1 MATSDL
7 AAPIYGQADSAVVHT
22 AGGDRL
28 RVPKIAEMVADE
40 LRRNIVRGELKE
52 GDKLPSEA
60 EMTSQFGIS
69 RPTLREAFRILE
81 SESLLTIRRGSRGGA
96 EVHAPNPD
104 VAARYAGLVLQ
115 ARGTTLGD
123 VYLARVALEPPAARL
138 LAENADANSIRA
150 LREALEEEA
159 AAMGDAE
166 AFGRETARFHEL
178 VVELAGN
185 NPLTLFEHVLAEIIE
200 VQQVT
205 ATVDL
210 HGSQNRDPAA
220 VRRSYRRSHQTH
232 RRLVELVEA
241 GQPAEAEAWW
251 RKHMQAL
258 EPFFASRAAR
268 RVIDLFA
275 D

>member
-1 MATSDL
+1 MARFEL
-7 AAPIYGQADSAVVHT
+7 ASGVRARTDAAVVHT

-28 RVPKIAEMVADE
+28 RVPKIAEMLADE
-40 LRRNIVRGELKE
+40 IRRSIVRGELKE
-52 GDKLPSEA
+52 GDRLPSEA

-81 SESLLTIRRGSRGGA
+81 SESLVIVRRGSRGGA
-96 EVHAPNPD
+96 EVRAPNPD

-115 ARGTTLGD
+115 ARGTTLG
-123 VYLARVALEPPAARL
+123 PPAARL
-138 LAENADANSIRA
+138 LADNADADSIRV
-150 LREALEEEA
+150 LREALDDEA
-159 AAMGDAE
+159 DAMSDAE
-166 AFGRETARFHEL
+166 AFGRKTARFHEL

-205 ATVDL
+205 TWVDV
-210 HGSQNRDPAA
+210 HRGENPDPAA
-220 VRRSYRRSHQTH
+220 LRRSFRRSHQTH
-232 RRLVELVEA
+232 RRLVELVQA

-251 RKHMQAL
+251 RKHVQAL
-258 EPFFASRAAR
+258 EQFFKSQAAR

>member
-1 MATSDL
+1 L
-7 AAPIYGQADSAVVHT
+7 ASGVRARTDAAVVHT

-28 RVPKIAEMVADE
+28 RVPKIAEMLADE
-40 LRRNIVRGELKE
+40 IRRSIVRGELKE
-52 GDKLPSEA
+52 GDRLPSEA

-81 SESLLTIRRGSRGGA
+81 SESLVIVRRGSRGGA
-96 EVHAPNPD
+96 EVRAPNPD

-115 ARGTTLGD
+115 ARGTTLGEI
-123 VYLARVALEPPAARL
+123 YLARVALEPPAARL
-138 LAENADANSIRA
+138 LADNADADSIRV
-150 LREALEEEA
+150 LREALDDEA
-159 AAMGDAE
+159 DAMSDAE
-166 AFGRETARFHEL
+166 AFGRKTARFHEL

-205 ATVDL
+205 TWVDV
-210 HGSQNRDPAA
+210 HRGENPDPAA
-220 VRRSYRRSHQTH
+220 LRRSFRRSHQTH
-232 RRLVELVEA
+232 RRLVELVQA

-251 RKHMQAL
+251 RKHVQAL
-258 EPFFASRAAR
+258 EQFFKSQAAR